1 MECYE
6 TYDLGPVPGADAAT
20 LAACGG
26 KDAPAAGSP
35 APTASSAA
43 KTPEGETIQGVVNR
57 CGDYLTL
64 LTADGEYVVFDFGEG
79 VDSSVLEEGDN
90 VTVTYTGYL
99 NSQDETPV
107 AIAIQKT

>member
-1 MECYE
+1 MKRMI
-6 TYDLGPVPGADAAT
+6 LGLCLVLMLLT

-43 KTPEGETIQGVVNR
+43 ETLEGETIQGVVNR

-64 LTADGEYVVFDFGEG
+64 LTEEGKYVIFDFGEG
-79 VDSSVLEEGDN
+79 VDSSVLEEGDD
-90 VTVTYTGYL
+90 VTVTYTGSL